1 MLMAGW
7 SIQLLHC
14 FRIKATLTC
23 LIKALTLLSEDIQPL
38 KLPLT
43 APRGTHTG
51 GWPLVLLRH
60 LQGDCVHLFVVAG
73 SHGKHHYNA
82 YPLWK
87 APCFSS
93 QERSLCFLQWW
104 GTTLSQ
110 SLLMT
115 HSGIT
120 PLICRKV
127 LSSPLI
133 QSFLDC
139 LCELVRPP
147 GKKQSSC
154 PCKKEGTA
162 DFQRLCI
169 TAFALLSFTS
179 AHCSLYVNA
188 FVPTLWVAYSARTH
202 GHPLHTFTEKQSLA
216 AFCTYTSIFLQHHLF
231 TALCKHQ

>member
-7 SIQLLHC
+7 SIQLLYC

-23 LIKALTLLSEDIQPL
+23 LIKALTLLSEDIQTL

-51 GWPLVLLRH
+51 GWPLVLLHH

-87 APCFSS
+87 VPCFSS
-93 QERSLCFLQWW
+93 KERSLCFLQWW

-120 PLICRKV
+120 PLVCRKV

-139 LCELVRPP
+139 LCELVT
-147 GKKQSSC
+147 GKT
-154 PCKKEGTA
+154 PRKKAELMS
-162 DFQRLCI
+162 FQKGRHCWLPETLHHGLC
-169 TAFALLSFTS
+169 TPVLPF
-179 AHCSLYVNA
+179 CSLLPVCKCICSH
-188 FVPTLWVAYSARTH
+188 TLGGIQCTH
-202 GHPLHTFTEKQSLA
+202 PWASSTHLHRKAITCCFLHLYKHLPATPPLHSTL
-216 AFCTYTSIFLQHHLF
+216 
-231 TALCKHQ
+231 